1 MFRFLSLLLVLASL
15 VGVECRAQALAVAV
29 APETIV
35 QRQVEAYNARDV
47 DRFASFYADKVQLI
61 TMATGE
67 TDSGIEKLRQTY
79 GAMFKQYPKLKCT
92 VVARIVQGE
101 FVIDK
106 EVVEGVSASPIFATA
121 IYQVKDGK
129 IVKVWFL

>member
-1 MFRFLSLLLVLASL
+1 MFRFLSLLLLLASL
-15 VGVECRAQALAVAV
+15 VGVECRAQALT
-29 APETIV
+29 PETIV

-67 TDSGIEKLRQTY
+67 TDSGIEKLRKTY
-79 GAMFKQYPKLKCT
+79 GSMFKQYPKLKCT
-92 VVARIVQGE
+92 VVARIVQDD

-129 IVKVWFL
+129 IVKVWFM